1 MTEREWIVIEFDTR
15 KTGTYIS
22 AECQLDVHHGCP
34 GGVRDEALAGVLVC
48 RCTDADCGCSRPRR
62 SVKVGGRAPGAS

>member
-22 AECQLDVHHGCP
+22 AECQLGVHHGCP
-34 GGVRDEALAGVLVC
+34 GGIRDEALARGLVC
-48 RCTDADCGCSRPRR
+48 RCAAEGCACRARARRPQKT
-62 SVKVGGRAPGAS
+62 S